1 MCFLHTNWP
10 LGKNQGI
17 LTNILIQR
25 LLVMQ
30 INLSTF
36 PKNRRVA
43 VETVTLPPGVTPK
56 GARGK
61 ILNAALRLFAQ
72 RGYGA
77 TSVRDICKEAKVQ
90 TTTLYSHFPSKE
102 KVLAE
107 IIQLG
112 HTEHLQRLRDALLQC
127 KKQSPAEQLSAMVRA
142 HVISHCEYSMLAVVA
157 NTEMHALSEDT
168 VRPVMAILQES
179 ESLLG
184 GVLHRCTQQS
194 TFDAPDLEL
203 ALRAIGGMGMRV
215 AFWYEPNCGK
225 TPEYVADTYA
235 NFAMK
240 LVGVASD

>member
-1 MCFLHTNWP
+1 MKTS
-10 LGKNQGI
+10 
-17 LTNILIQR
+17 
-25 LLVMQ
+25 
-30 INLSTF
+30 LSTF
-36 PKNRRVA
+36 PQNRRVA
-43 VETVTLPPGVTPK
+43 AEAVILPIGVTPR

-61 ILNAALRLFAQ
+61 ILNAALRLFAL

-102 KVLAE
+102 LVLAE

-112 HTEHLQRLRDALLQC
+112 HTEHLRRLREALSQC
-127 KKQSPAEQLSAMVRA
+127 EHQAPAEQLSALVRA
-142 HVISHCEYSMLAVVA
+142 HVISHCEYSMLAVVT
-157 NTEMHALSEDT
+157 NTEMHALSDDT

-184 GVLHRCTQQS
+184 EVLLRCSQHS
-194 TFDAPDLEL
+194 IFDVPDIEL

-225 TPEYVADTYA
+225 TPEYVADTFA
-235 NFAMK
+235 NFAMR
-240 LVGVASD
+240 LMGITRDPQPD